1 MRPGFSKT
9 ATSPDLC
16 KIIAAR
22 EYFNKQIILLP
33 TTTIDNELLFLG
45 TLATE
50 RWGCLSCQEFSGDLA
65 THKNI

>member
-1 MRPGFSKT
+1 MGPGFSKT

-50 RWGCLSCQEFSGDLA
+50 RWDV
-65 THKNI
+65 

>member
-1 MRPGFSKT
+1 MGPGFSKT

-16 KIIAAR
+16 KIMAAR

-33 TTTIDNELLFLG
+33 TTTIENNELLFLG

-50 RWGCLSCQEFSGDLA
+50 RWDV
-65 THKNI
+65 

>member
-1 MRPGFSKT
+1 MGPGFSKT

-50 RWGCLSCQEFSGDLA
+50 RWAGMFELPRVLHLA